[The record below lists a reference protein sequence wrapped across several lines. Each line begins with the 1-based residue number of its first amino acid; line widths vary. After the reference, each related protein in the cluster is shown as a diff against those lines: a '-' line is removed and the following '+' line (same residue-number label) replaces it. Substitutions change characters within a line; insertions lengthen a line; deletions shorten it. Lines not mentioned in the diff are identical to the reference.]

1 MSVFGPTLDANELSP
16 CSLMDMNGDGIDE
29 LFWRGTEELILVS
42 ASGNVLNTESVMTGE
57 TLSFPIIADVDADG
71 STDLLLPT
79 SAPDLTTVGGIQ
91 SHSHSAFAW
100 PSGLPTWFGSAH
112 RPVSETMAFPHFRGQ
127 PTDTVGAYDWT
138 LQLLDSCPAACSF
151 DRLGFV
157 RLQVQNRGFVESPAA
172 VLNVSWNDGFQ
183 SVPIDS
189 FEVDELLPGALQTF
203 ELELAGMQ
211 LIGVS

>member
-1 MSVFGPTLDANELSP
+1 
-16 CSLMDMNGDGIDE
+16 
-29 LFWRGTEELILVS
+29 
-42 ASGNVLNTESVMTGE
+42 
-57 TLSFPIIADVDADG
+57 
-71 STDLLLPT
+71 
-79 SAPDLTTVGGIQ
+79 
-91 SHSHSAFAW
+91 
-100 PSGLPTWFGSAH
+100 
-112 RPVSETMAFPHFRGQ
+112 MAFPHFRGQ

-138 LQLLDSCPAACSF
+138 LQVLDSCPAACSF

-157 RLQVQNRGFVESPAA
+157 RLQVQNRGFVESPVA

-211 LIGVS
+211 LIGGVLDGQIENADDCELTDSSIAAFLRLCQ